1 MGKTLKIFIKI
12 QDEIK
17 EFQDKGLSFNAAR
30 RIVYEK
36 YKKDLE
42 VIKNAK
48 KN

>member
-1 MGKTLKIFIKI
+1 MGKTLKVFIKI

-30 RIVYEK
+30 RVVYEK

-48 KN
+48 KS

>member
-30 RIVYEK
+30 RKVYEK